1 MHVTI
6 DGTLKPDG
14 SLELDEKPSLSPGRV
29 RITVEAINQSS
40 SHKDPI
46 GVLQQIRAQR
56 QALAMPSP
64 SQQEI
69 DADVASMRDEWEQRQ
84 RVFDELRSEAD
95 QP

>member
-14 SLELDEKPSLSPGRV
+14 SLELDAKPSLSPGRV
-29 RITVEAINQSS
+29 RVTVEAINPPS
-40 SHKDPI
+40 SHKDPL
-46 GVLQQIRAQR
+46 GVLQQIRAER
-56 QALAMPSP
+56 TTLAMPSP

-84 RVFDELRSEAD
+84 RVFDQFRSETD